1 MARHLGKKTRQARE
15 GFNAL
20 ALHTLESAVQEV
32 RARAA
37 AKFDETVDIVMRLNV
52 DPRKADQNVRGMVA
66 LPSGTGKTIRVAVFA
81 KDAKAAEAKAAG
93 ADIVGDE
100 DLADAIQRGE
110 VNFDRCIATP
120 SMMPLVGRLGKIL
133 GPKGLMPN
141 PKLGTVTDDVRGAV
155 EAAKAGQIEYRVE
168 KNGIIHAGI
177 GKLSFSN
184 DQILDNVKEVVRTIA
199 RAKPSSVKG
208 TFLHSIFLS
217 STMGP
222 AVKVDLAE
230 ALKVS

>member
-1 MARHLGKKTRQARE
+1 MARYLGKKTRQARE

-20 ALHTLESAVQEV
+20 VLHTLESAVKEV

-52 DPRKADQNVRGMVA
+52 DPRKADQNIRGMVA

-177 GKLSFSN
+177 GKLSFAD

-199 RAKPSSVKG
+199 RAKPASVKG

-230 ALKVS
+230 VSKVG